1 MQTTQ
6 QASRSRSRKRKTIK
20 GMKNREIRNR
30 NRKPKRPP
38 RMVTGQGQNA
48 RKDTYEIKKSTV
60 KAGITA
66 LSVLLA
72 IGVYLYPIFM
82 LTPSEVGWVRN
93 LKSVFTEQEKKEL
106 LTWQQSV
113 NGELR
118 ALRKELEEWKTGQE
132 KRDEQNVKEAIYRTL
147 EMLKKE
153 GKL

>member
-1 MQTTQ
+1 
-6 QASRSRSRKRKTIK
+6 
-20 GMKNREIRNR
+20 
-30 NRKPKRPP
+30 
-38 RMVTGQGQNA
+38 MVTGQGQNG

-113 NGELR
+113 NSELR